1 MRARRRHARL
11 ASRRTLRPGSAEA
24 RLQGTIVSADGA
36 PVGGARLTVAE
47 GRRQGATTLPGE
59 VFSGPDGR
67 FALAGARRS
76 GALLLVRAEGF
87 VPEVVAAP
95 PHARRLVVVLAPAG
109 AIQGTLRD
117 ARGAPLAGARVRAV
131 SREAMDLGEAC
142 ADGAGRFAITALRP
156 GRYAVHA
163 VDAVLPAAWVEVG
176 PGASPHVAL
185 RASATAK
192 LALC

>member
-1 MRARRRHARL
+1 MRARLRHARPS
-11 ASRRTLRPGSAEA
+11 SRRTLRPGSAQG
-24 RLQGTIVSADGA
+24 RLQGTIVSIDGA
-36 PVGGARLTVAE
+36 PVAGARLTVAD
-47 GRRQGATTLPGE
+47 GRHPGAMTLPAE
-59 VFSGPDGR
+59 VVSGPDGG
-67 FALAGARRS
+67 FAVAARRG

-95 PHARRLVVVLAPAG
+95 AHARRLRVVLAPAG
-109 AIQGTLRD
+109 AIRGTLRD

-156 GRYAVHA
+156 GLYAVNA

-176 PGASPHVAL
+176 HGASPDVAL
-185 RASATAK
+185 RASGTAR

>member
-1 MRARRRHARL
+1 MRARLRHARL
-11 ASRRTLRPGSAEA
+11 PSRRTLRRGSAEA
-24 RLQGTIVSADGA
+24 RLQGTIVSPDGA
-36 PVGGARLTVAE
+36 PVGGARLTVAA
-47 GRRQGATTLPGE
+47 GSRQGATALPGE
-59 VFSGPDGR
+59 IVSGPDGR
-67 FALAGARRS
+67 FAVAGARRG

-95 PHARRLVVVLAPAG
+95 AHARRLVVVLAPAG
-109 AIQGTLRD
+109 AIRGTLRD
-117 ARGAPLAGARVRAV
+117 ARGTPLAGARVRAV

-163 VDAVLPAAWVEVG
+163 VGAVLPATWVEVG
-176 PGASPHVAL
+176 AGATPDVAL
-185 RASATAK
+185 RANATR